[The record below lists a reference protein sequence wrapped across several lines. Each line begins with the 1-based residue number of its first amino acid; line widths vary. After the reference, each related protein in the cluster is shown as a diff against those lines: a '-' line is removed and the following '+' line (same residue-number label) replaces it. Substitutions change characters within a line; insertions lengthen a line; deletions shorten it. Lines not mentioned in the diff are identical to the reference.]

1 MLKLN
6 FETKSWADIAKDLK
20 KIGNRKDK
28 SLNDLLRE
36 VQKVYVRWDEKNK
49 IKSLRL

>member
-6 FETKSWADIAKDLK
+6 FVTKSWADIAKDLQMIK
-20 KIGNRKDK
+20 NWKDK

-36 VQKVYVRWDEKNK
+36 VQKVYVRWDEENK
-49 IKSLRL
+49 SKRLRL